1 MNDAE
6 IVQIFIVL
14 KLSFGEIDGTQVAT
28 ERTLRNIDFV
38 NQGAE
43 RRHLHFRVGHQ
54 SVLARDGTVY

>member
-6 IVQIFIVL
+6 IVQIVIVL
-14 KLSFGEIDGTQVAT
+14 QLPFGEIDGTQVAT

-38 NQGAE
+38 NQGTE

-54 SVLARDGTVY
+54 SVLARNRTVH